1 MFDFNNAAPQQSH
14 DLIPAK
20 TFAKVSATIRPGKSG
35 QGGWATKSSTGF
47 KYLSMEFTVVSAP
60 MAKRK
65 IFQNAGIGGI
75 TEGHEK
81 AADITRTFLRSLL
94 ESARGIDP
102 KDESDKARKVRVIES
117 WGDLVELEFA
127 VEIGIEKGKDGYA
140 DKNKIARVI
149 TPDHKMYKQIMAGET
164 ILPTGVAAPANAAA
178 PAPHIAA
185 AAQETVKAGAVPA
198 WAR

>member
-1 MFDFNNAAPQQSH
+1 MFDFNDAAPQSNT

-20 TFAKVSATIRPGKSG
+20 TYAKVLATVRPGKGHQDMWVTRS
-35 QGGWATKSSTGF
+35 ATGF
-47 KYLSMEFTVVSAP
+47 EYLNMEFTLTSAP

-65 IFQNAGIGGI
+65 IFSNVGVGG
-75 TEGHEK
+75 TTDGHEK
-81 AADITRTFLRSLL
+81 AAEISRTFLRSLL

-102 KDESDKARKVRVIES
+102 KDESDKARKARSIAS

-140 DKNKIARVI
+140 DKNKINKVI
-149 TPDHKMYKQIMAGET
+149 TPDNKLYSRIMGGET
-164 ILPTGVAAPANAAA
+164 ILPGGSSPVASAPVYAQTA
-178 PAPHIAA
+178 PPVS
-185 AAQETVKAGAVPA
+185 QSAVPA